1 MIHSH
6 SLIERITRR
15 IIAMDPE
22 ALPQQEESQRL
33 RRHTRN
39 KVIVAVLTATFL
51 GGIFLYALDS
61 LINNYWGKYIFNL
74 KLDHYFC
81 STLYIEQF

>member
-1 MIHSH
+1 MIQSH

-33 RRHTRN
+33 RSRRHTRN
-39 KVIVAVLTATFL
+39 KVIVAVFTATFL
-51 GGIFLYALDS
+51 GGIFLYAVDS
-61 LINNYWGKYIFNL
+61 LINDY
-74 KLDHYFC
+74 
-81 STLYIEQF
+81 